1 MSVPGPTEEKI
12 LAAAKRIFLQHG
24 YAGARM
30 QDIADEAG
38 INKAMLHYYFRN
50 KDKMFE
56 MIFVLSIQKMVP
68 TINQVL
74 DSDDDLF
81 EKIRKFVNAY
91 TTKLSE
97 NPYLPLFIV
106 NELSKNP
113 EKLLKLMITSAQ
125 DKPHFVNFISEIQL
139 AVDRGQIKKISP
151 VNLFINIM
159 SMCIYPYLAKP
170 MMQMFLQMDELQYS
184 IMLEQRKNEVAD
196 FIIDSIKIK

>member
-1 MSVPGPTEEKI
+1 MTEQSSTEDKI

-30 QDIADEAG
+30 QDIADAAG

-56 MIFVLSIQKMVP
+56 MIFVQSLQKMIP

-74 DSDDDLF
+74 DSDEDLF
-81 EKIRKFVNAY
+81 EKIRKFVLAY

-97 NPYLPLFIV
+97 NPYLPLFIT

-113 EKLLKLMITSAQ
+113 EKLINLMLNSAQ
-125 DKPHFVNFISEIQL
+125 DKPHFVKFISDIQL
-139 AVDRGQIKKISP
+139 AVNNGSIRKISP

-170 MMQMFLQMDELQYS
+170 MMQVFLQMDELQYT
-184 IMLEQRKNEVAD
+184 IMLEQRKHEVAD
-196 FIIDSIKIK
+196 FIIDSIKT